1 MASINYSLKSDK
13 PFSSVYMRFA
23 IDRKNQFNRKTGI
36 DIPDP
41 KKDWS
46 GVIDNGSRKKTI
58 DGKRASRGKC
68 MPKTNNAENKRLNL
82 QLSKLKDF
90 ILEEYNRDA
99 NDSDLDVASINGD
112 WLTYKMQI
120 FFNRVPV
127 VEADYLTN
135 YGRQYCSEM
144 DSYTKNGVL
153 LKYSPKTKEKMG
165 YLIDH
170 LEAFEKHRSKRIKF
184 SDVDK
189 KLADELNIYFI
200 DELNHSINTRGTNFK
215 KFKTIL
221 HSAEKKGIKINPEY
235 RTIKGFTDERIIT
248 TLSFEELEKIEAKK
262 MYNEK
267 LSIAKDWLI
276 IGCFTG
282 QRISDLQR
290 MNKNMIVEVDGDL
303 YIRLTQYK
311 TKISVDIPM
320 ATEVKNI
327 LEKRNGEFPPVFY
340 ESEKSNRTE
349 MGRQFKEVCRLSGIT
364 EVVRGRHNGIDGEYP
379 KYKLISTHSCRRSFA
394 SNNYGIFYS
403 TPQLMEI
410 TGHTN
415 EKNFLLYIGESE
427 KKFRKQNTESLKLM
441 EAWRKSE
448 REKQLSI

>member
-1 MASINYSLKSDK
+1 MASVNYSLKSDK

-23 IDRKNQFNRKTGI
+23 IDRKIQFNRKTGI
-36 DIPDP
+36 EIPDP

-46 GVIDNGSRKKTI
+46 GVIDNGSRKKPI

-68 MPKTNNAENKRLNL
+68 MPKMNNAENKKLYH

-90 ILEEYNRDA
+90 ILEEYNKEA
-99 NDSDLDVASINGD
+99 NNVEVDVTSLNGD
-112 WLTYKMQI
+112 WLTYKIQI

-127 VEADYLTN
+127 LETDYLVN
-135 YGRQYCSEM
+135 FGRQYCNKM
-144 DSYTKNGVL
+144 DSYSKNGVL
-153 LKYSPKTKEKMG
+153 YKYSDKTKEKMV

-170 LEAFEKHRSKRIKF
+170 LEAFEKYTARRLKF
-184 SDVDK
+184 ADVDTK
-189 KLADELNIYFI
+189 FAEELNQFFI
-200 DELNHSINTRGTNFK
+200 EEKKHSINTRGTNFK

-221 HSAEKKGIKINPEY
+221 HSAERSGIKINPEFKS
-235 RTIKGFTDERIIT
+235 IKGFTDERIVT
-248 TLSFEELEKIEAKK
+248 TLSFDELDKIIAKP
-262 MYNEK
+262 MYSEK
-267 LSIAKDWLI
+267 LSIAKDWLL
-276 IGCFTG
+276 IGSFTG

-290 MNKNMIVEVDGDL
+290 MNKNMIVKENGNVFIKL
-303 YIRLTQYK
+303 VQYK
-311 TKISVDIPM
+311 TKKPVQIPM
-320 ATEVKNI
+320 AIEVKDI

-364 EVVRGRHNGIDGEYP
+364 EVVSGRHNGIDGEYP

-394 SNNYGIFYS
+394 SNNYGTPFYT

-427 KKFRKQNTESLKLM
+427 NKFSNQNAESLKLM
-441 EAWRKSE
+441 EAWRASLKSN
-448 REKQLSI
+448 